1 MAKEASKKRLLR
13 VTVSKQAIKGIESV
27 IYNISSL
34 LWNKQA
40 DIMYEEGQF
49 GFDNKT
55 NTFYFRFL
63 GRDINDELVDC
74 YAENITQRS
83 LRYRLNS
90 YPYGFDTSLW
100 EVNGIWGDLQ
110 TLYPAVVNLMT
121 CFQNLGTDVDVL
133 NWNIRESYGN
143 ANMPIA
149 FELQEDGKTVFLKIG
164 NIPTDT
170 DDED

>member
-1 MAKEASKKRLLR
+1 MAREVSGKKLIRAN
-13 VTVSKQAIKGIESV
+13 VSKRALGGIQSV
-27 IYNISSL
+27 IYNLSAL

-40 DIMYEEGQF
+40 DIMYEEGVF
-49 GFDNKT
+49 GFDEKT

-74 YAENITQRS
+74 YAENITQRT

-90 YPYGFDTSLW
+90 YPYRFDTSLW

-121 CFQNLGTDVDVL
+121 CFQNLGTDIDVL
-133 NWNIRESYGN
+133 NWNIRESYN
-143 ANMPIA
+143 KANMPIVV
-149 FELQEDGKTVFLKIG
+149 ELQEDEKTVFLKIG